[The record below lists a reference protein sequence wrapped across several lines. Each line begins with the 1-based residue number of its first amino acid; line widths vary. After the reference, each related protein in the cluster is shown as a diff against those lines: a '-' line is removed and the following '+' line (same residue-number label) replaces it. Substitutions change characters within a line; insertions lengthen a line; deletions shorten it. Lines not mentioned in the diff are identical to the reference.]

1 MTIVHDVRNEK
12 STHPDEA
19 HEIYF
24 GKHHEKIVF
33 ALSED
38 VFKIE
43 DERSMEEVVI
53 EIADADMLIN
63 AINKMKGLI
72 DNA

>member
-43 DERSMEEVVI
+43 DERSMEVVI
-53 EIADADMLIN
+53 EIADADMLVK
-63 AINKMKGLI
+63 AINKMKGI
-72 DNA
+72 INNA